1 MSRLTM
7 TNAMHHYTECG
18 LYNVFLVNGF
28 ERRDTPYGPGISI
41 ADVDGLHIQIGL
53 ALIERTGS
61 LSGAELRFLRHELD
75 LSQHLL
81 GTLLGVD
88 AQTVARWEKGETRIH
103 GSAQRLL
110 AGLWRER
117 FQGSAALQDLL
128 ERISQLDAD
137 LHRTL
142 SLTRTADDRWEVAA

>member
-1 MSRLTM
+1 M
-7 TNAMHHYTECG
+7 TQAMHHYTECG
-18 LYNVFLVNGF
+18 LYNVYLVNGF
-28 ERRDTPYGPGISI
+28 ERRDTPYGTGISI
-41 ADVDGLHIQIGL
+41 ADVDGLHCQIGL
-53 ALIERTGS
+53 ALIERAS
-61 LSGAELRFLRHELD
+61 CLSGAEVRFLRHELD
-75 LSQHLL
+75 LSQAVLA
-81 GTLLGVD
+81 TLLGVD

-117 FQGSAALQDLL
+117 FQGAAELQALL

-142 SLTRTADDRWEVAA
+142 SMTRTAEDRWEVAA